1 MYRQSGWFGV
11 VGSLVFKDN
20 GSFISSKVYIG
31 GSSDP
36 THINS
41 SDAKEWSPSITMI
54 DSNGQWEKGWRLKL
68 SSSYETDELNHTLI
82 QSMKLTTLTNGIE
95 SMFGTMRKRN
105 ASSPGD
111 KFGVFK
117 VDLIASSNDLDSSS
131 LIIYNIDG
139 SAIGDDFKVTGIS
152 NTLVNDNDLHA
163 VIKDFDNDHVYYFV
177 VDITS
182 GANTATRLYTEIRG
196 EATFFIPGNS

>member
-1 MYRQSGWFGV
+1 
-11 VGSLVFKDN
+11 
-20 GSFISSKVYIG
+20 
-31 GSSDP
+31 
-36 THINS
+36 
-41 SDAKEWSPSITMI
+41 MI
-54 DSNGQWEKGWRLKL
+54 DSNGQFEKGWRLKL
-68 SSSYETDELNHTLI
+68 DSSYENDEKRHTSILN
-82 QSMKLTTLTNGIE
+82 MKLTTLTNGIE
-95 SMFGTMRKRN
+95 SMFGTLRSREDY
-105 ASSPGD
+105 GD